1 MKKRNLWVI
10 LTGVVIGLAALAL
23 TALGNPGNMGFC
35 IACFIRDT
43 AGALKLHSAEVVQ
56 YVRPEIVGMILGA
69 TIISILTKEFKPRGG
84 SSPMT
89 RFIIAVVVMVGALM
103 FLGCPLRM
111 MLRVGGG
118 DLNALIGL
126 VGFVGGIFVGTLWM
140 RGGFTL
146 RRAYE
151 QSLAEGAAMPAVV
164 AVMMALALLVP
175 SLFASSESGPGS
187 MHAPVIIALLIGLVV
202 GGLCQRSRFC
212 TVAASRDAI
221 LFQDFSML
229 WGFAAVIVTTIV
241 GNLILGK
248 FHLSFADQPIAHTDG
263 LWNFLGM
270 ALVGWGSVLL
280 GGCPLR
286 QVILA
291 GEGNSDA
298 AVTVLGFTVGAAVCH
313 NFGLASSAKGPTV
326 NGMIAVVA
334 GFVILVVVGL
344 LNRERS
350 ASV

>member
-1 MKKRNLWVI
+1 MKKRLLWVV
-10 LTGVVIGLAALAL
+10 LTGAAIGAAALAL
-23 TALGNPGNMGFC
+23 SALGNPGNMGFC

-43 AGALKLHSAEVVQ
+43 AGAVKMHSADVVQ
-56 YVRPEIVGMILGA
+56 YARPEIVGLIIGAMITAVLF
-69 TIISILTKEFKPRGG
+69 KEFKPRGG

-89 RFIIAVVVMVGALM
+89 RFLLGMIVMVGALM

-118 DLNALIGL
+118 DLNAVVGL
-126 VGFVGGIFVGTLWM
+126 VGFVAGVFVGTLWL

-146 RRAYE
+146 KRAYP
-151 QSLAEGAAMPAVV
+151 QSLTEGGVVPFFAAAILVLSLAVPA
-164 AVMMALALLVP
+164 
-175 SLFASSESGPGS
+175 LFAFSESGPGAA
-187 MHAPVIIALLIGLVV
+187 HAPVIISLAAGLVI

-212 TVAASRDAI
+212 TAAASRDAI
-221 LFQDFSML
+221 LFKDWSMV
-229 WGFAAVIVTTIV
+229 WGFLAVIVTTIV

-248 FHLSFADQPIAHTDG
+248 FHLSFADQPVAHTDG

-286 QVILA
+286 QLILT

-298 AVTVLGFTVGAAVCH
+298 AVTVAGSFAGAAVCH
-313 NFGLASSAKGPTV
+313 NFGLASSAKGPTI

-334 GFVILVVVGL
+334 GFVLLTVIGL
-344 LNRERS
+344 LNREK
-350 ASV
+350 A

>member
-1 MKKRNLWVI
+1 MKKRYFWVI
-10 LTGVVIGLAALAL
+10 LTGFVIGVAALAL

-43 AGALKLHSAEVVQ
+43 SGALKLHSAEVVQ

-69 TIISILTKEFKPRGG
+69 MIVSILAKEFKPRGG

-89 RFIIAVVVMVGALM
+89 RFVLAVVVMVGALM

-126 VGFVGGIFVGTLWM
+126 VGFIAGIFVGTLWM
-140 RGGFTL
+140 RVGFTL
-146 RRAYE
+146 KRAYA
-151 QSLAEGAAMPAVV
+151 QSMTEGLVIPIVAAVI
-164 AVMMALALLVP
+164 MALSVFLPA
-175 SLFASSESGPGS
+175 LFAASESGPGS
-187 MHAPVIIALLIGLVV
+187 MHAPIAIALVVGLVV

-212 TVAASRDAI
+212 TVAASRDAM
-221 LFQDFSML
+221 LFKDFSML
-229 WGFAAVIVTTIV
+229 WGFAAVIATTII
-241 GNLILGK
+241 GNVILGK
-248 FHLSFADQPIAHTDG
+248 FHLSFADQPVAHTDG

-298 AVTVLGFTVGAAVCH
+298 GITVTGFVVGAAICH
-313 NFGLASSAKGPTV
+313 NFGLASSGKGPTV
-326 NGMIAVVA
+326 NGMIAVVV
-334 GFVILVVVGL
+334 GFVLLTLIGL
-344 LNRERS
+344 FNREK
-350 ASV
+350 A

>member
-1 MKKRNLWVI
+1 
-10 LTGVVIGLAALAL
+10 
-23 TALGNPGNMGFC
+23 
-35 IACFIRDT
+35 
-43 AGALKLHSAEVVQ
+43 
-56 YVRPEIVGMILGA
+56 MILGA

-140 RGGFTL
+140 RGRFTL

-202 GGLCQRSRFC
+202 GGLCSARASAPLPRAATRSCFRISPC
-212 TVAASRDAI
+212 SVGSR
-221 LFQDFSML
+221 
-229 WGFAAVIVTTIV
+229 
-241 GNLILGK
+241 
-248 FHLSFADQPIAHTDG
+248 P
-263 LWNFLGM
+263 
-270 ALVGWGSVLL
+270 
-280 GGCPLR
+280 
-286 QVILA
+286 
-291 GEGNSDA
+291 
-298 AVTVLGFTVGAAVCH
+298 
-313 NFGLASSAKGPTV
+313 SS
-326 NGMIAVVA
+326 
-334 GFVILVVVGL
+334 
-344 LNRERS
+344 
-350 ASV
+350 